1 MFYYGSD
8 EEPIAKL
15 EQRLPIRLAAIV
27 SSISFFSFVDFI
39 ICPAPVGEC
48 KMDGDGK
55 VGGNFV
61 FEQTEAHSYL
71 VLWVQDI
78 LFDPETSGGR
88 VSRHNNTVL
97 PDNQDQSVYMPSSLI
112 PKKNKIELTNLK

>member
-1 MFYYGSD
+1 MFYYGSVN
-8 EEPIAKL
+8 EPIAKL
-15 EQRLPIRLAAIV
+15 EQILRIRRLAVIV
-27 SSISFFSFVDFI
+27 SSISCFSFFDFI
-39 ICPAPVGEC
+39 ICPATVGEW

-61 FEQTEAHSYL
+61 FEQAEAHSYL

-88 VSRHNNTVL
+88 VSKT
-97 PDNQDQSVYMPSSLI
+97 
-112 PKKNKIELTNLK
+112 